1 MNRLFDTIIIATEKF
16 LNALDRLTIPVII
29 FTALYLIGHVIAS
42 VIR

>member
-42 VIR
+42 VIK